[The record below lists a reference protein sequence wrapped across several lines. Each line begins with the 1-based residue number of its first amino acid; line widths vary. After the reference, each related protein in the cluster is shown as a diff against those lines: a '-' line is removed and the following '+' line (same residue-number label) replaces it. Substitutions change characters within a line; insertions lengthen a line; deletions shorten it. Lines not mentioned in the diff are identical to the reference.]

1 MKNIGIISMLVL
13 LPLLTSCGFKKTN
26 QKNSDI
32 INLQNITVT
41 GEERVGYS
49 LKNNI
54 FLISSI
60 NSGNKYD
67 LEIEIIIK
75 KIDKIKD
82 RTGKVTRYNLEI
94 SAYLQLINID
104 NKKNLQRTFIRNGNY
119 IVASNHTDTINNEKQ
134 ATKNITKQLSDDIIS
149 FISLSMINR

>member
-1 MKNIGIISMLVL
+1 MLVL

-32 INLQNITVT
+32 IHLQNITVT

-149 FISLSMINR
+149 FISLSMINRWYLKATS

>member
-32 INLQNITVT
+32 IHLQNITVT

>member
-32 INLQNITVT
+32 IHLQNITVT

-134 ATKNITKQLSDDIIS
+134 ATKNITKQLTDDIIS
-149 FISLSMINR
+149 FISLSRINR

>member
-1 MKNIGIISMLVL
+1 MLS
-13 LPLLTSCGFKKTN
+13 SCGFKALN

-32 INLQNITVT
+32 IHLQNITVT